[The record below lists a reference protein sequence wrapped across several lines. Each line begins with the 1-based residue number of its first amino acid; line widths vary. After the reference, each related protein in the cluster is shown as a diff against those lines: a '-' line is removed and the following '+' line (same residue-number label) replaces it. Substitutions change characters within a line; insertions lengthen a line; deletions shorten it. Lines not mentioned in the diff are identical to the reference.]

1 MQLTK
6 QSSIALLTSLEGDLV
21 ETLRSASG
29 FNTAQF
35 DRHIQPLVDRLAEC
49 VQALPLSRD
58 AYCEQGGALRFGV
71 VSGLMAFRLADST
84 IFAPNHTAETRR
96 VLDPQYRYSGFAAAL
111 ASVPAILEAV
121 AIVTVAGRRWSP
133 LSEVSLTQALADA
146 GVQDYVVNW
155 NPTPSAP
162 SRMVA
167 ALLAGRFFAPGG
179 WGDFEESV
187 IGALADAILPVRG
200 AIAVEAPLCRVVRVA
215 QDKAFEI
222 DGKERARRI
231 DELGAPRLALREL
244 LALPEAAVAP
254 APAPAQVP
262 PTQAAAAAPASG
274 GAPTPAAQSPKQ
286 AGGDG
291 MPPLSPLVSDLLK
304 AIRVDKD
311 VARIRADCSL
321 GEEGFRFPKKAL
333 VRYGM
338 APATA
343 TKLLV
348 DEGLVRDQTTTH
360 LVLVPA
366 VGVFLFGEEAA

>member
-1 MQLTK
+1 MQPP
-6 QSSIALLTSLEGDLV
+6 AMLLASLGADLL
-21 ETLRSASG
+21 ETLQSASG
-29 FNTAQF
+29 FNRSQF
-35 DRHIQPLVDRLAEC
+35 ERHIQPLVDRLAEC
-49 VQALPLSRD
+49 VQALPLSPD
-58 AYCEQGGALRFGV
+58 AYCERGGALRFGV

-111 ASVPAILEAV
+111 ASVPAILEAI
-121 AIVTVAGRRWSP
+121 AMVTVAGRRWSP
-133 LSEVSLTQALADA
+133 LGEVSLTQALANA
-146 GVQDYVVNW
+146 GVQDYAINW
-155 NPTPSAP
+155 SPSPRAP

-167 ALLAGRFFAPGG
+167 ALLAGRFFAPDG
-179 WGDFEESV
+179 WAEFEESV

-200 AIAVEAPLCRVVRVA
+200 TIAVEAPLCRVVRVA
-215 QDKAFEI
+215 QDKAFEM

-231 DELGAPRLALREL
+231 HELGAPRLALRDL

-254 APAPAQVP
+254 APAFAQAPQHTEAVATVPAR
-262 PTQAAAAAPASG
+262 G
-274 GAPTPAAQSPKQ
+274 GAPTPGAQSPKQ

-291 MPPLSPLVSDLLK
+291 MPALRPLVSDLLK

-338 APATA
+338 SQATA
-343 TKLLV
+343 IKLLV
-348 DEGLVRDQTTTH
+348 DEGLVTDQTSTH
-360 LVLVPA
+360 LVLVPSF
-366 VGVFLFGEEAA
+366 GTLLFGEEAT

>member
-1 MQLTK
+1 M
-6 QSSIALLTSLEGDLV
+6 
-21 ETLRSASG
+21 
-29 FNTAQF
+29 
-35 DRHIQPLVDRLAEC
+35 
-49 VQALPLSRD
+49 
-58 AYCEQGGALRFGV
+58 RFGV

-254 APAPAQVP
+254 APAPAPVP

>member
-155 NPTPSAP
+155 NPTPRAP

-244 LALPEAAVAP
+244 LALPEAAGAP
-254 APAPAQVP
+254 APAPAPVP
-262 PTQAAAAAPASG
+262 PTQAAAARASG
-274 GAPTPAAQSPKQ
+274 GAPTPAAQSSKQ

-333 VRYGM
+333 ARYGM